1 MNHLTFESG
10 VLQTVRVRRMLRPF
24 FLLQHSMLMKKTVN
38 CLRRTVPQVASVLL
52 LLAFHLYFF
61 TVFGMLLFPVSEF
74 CTVKIF
80 YL

>member
-1 MNHLTFESG
+1 
-10 VLQTVRVRRMLRPF
+10 MLRPF

-38 CLRRTVPQVASVLL
+38 CLRRTLPQVASVLL

-74 CTVKIF
+74 PGVKSPIYNF
-80 YL
+80 NCDRCVQLKYIAYF